1 MAEAIRTFIAI
12 ELTPQLQ
19 RALAETQ
26 ARFKRDPSA
35 RSVRWVAPENIH
47 VTLKFLGDVDQ
58 ARMAELQEAIA
69 SVCLTTRPFAITLGS
84 AGAFP
89 NLRRPNVV
97 WVGAHGQIDRVSQL
111 AQEIDDACAELG
123 FSREERPFTPHLTL
137 GRVKREA
144 SPADRQQIGA
154 LIGKSPVG
162 ELGELQVGQV
172 SVMKSELKPGGSVY
186 TRLALCPFANE
197 PATRG

>member
-1 MAEAIRTFIAI
+1 MAEPIRTFVAI

-26 ARFKRDPSA
+26 TRFKEDRSG

-47 VTLKFLGDVDQ
+47 ITLKFLGDVDQ
-58 ARMAELQEAIA
+58 ARLSEVQQGVV
-69 SVCLTTRPFAITLGS
+69 SVCATTLPFTLTVGG

-89 NLRRPNVV
+89 NTRRPNVV
-97 WVGAHGQIDRVSQL
+97 WVGTHGQVDRVARL
-111 AQEIDDACAELG
+111 AQQLDDACAELG

-144 SPADRQQIGA
+144 SPTDRQLLGA
-154 LIGKSPVG
+154 FIDKSQVG
-162 ELGELQVGQV
+162 ELGELRVAHV
-172 SVMKSELKPGGSVY
+172 NVMKSELKPGGSVY
-186 TRLALCPFANE
+186 TRLALCPFADE
-197 PATRG
+197 STS